1 MMTVEQALEIL
12 STTYQS
18 LDAVAQGMVVDAEE
32 LQDAIA
38 AAEEDSVEAVCLKI
52 LSKYNTY
59 NANDNKRQ

>member
-52 LSKYNTY
+52 LSKYNT
-59 NANDNKRQ
+59 

>member
-32 LQDAIA
+32 LEDAIA
-38 AAEEDSVEAVCLKI
+38 AAEADSVEAVCLKV
-52 LSKYNTY
+52 LSKYNT
-59 NANDNKRQ
+59 

>member
-1 MMTVEQALEIL
+1 MMTVEDAVAVL

-38 AAEEDSVEAVCLKI
+38 AAEADSVEAVCLKV
-52 LSKYNTY
+52 LSKYN
-59 NANDNKRQ
+59 K

>member
-1 MMTVEQALEIL
+1 MMTVKDAVEVL

-38 AAEEDSVEAVCLKI
+38 AAEADSVEAVCLKV
-52 LSKYNTY
+52 LSKYNT
-59 NANDNKRQ
+59 

>member
-12 STTYQS
+12 STTYLS

-38 AAEEDSVEAVCLKI
+38 AAEEDSVEAVCLKV
-52 LSKYNTY
+52 LSKYNT
-59 NANDNKRQ
+59 

>member
-1 MMTVEQALEIL
+1 MMTVEEAVAVL

-38 AAEEDSVEAVCLKI
+38 AAEEDSVEAVCLKV
-52 LSKYNTY
+52 LSKYNT
-59 NANDNKRQ
+59 